1 MRFIG
6 GKSLLLDEIINVIK
20 TNTKNVNSVIDIFSG
35 SGVVSQRLKLEGYS
49 TLSNDFLYFSYIL
62 NRGTIALNTLPTFD
76 KLDIKN
82 PIEYLNSLT
91 IDDTDIELEK
101 CFIYNNYSPNEKCSR
116 MYFQNKN
123 ALKIDII
130 RITIEDWYKSGKLTD
145 DEYYYLLASL
155 ISAVPYV
162 SNITGVFAAYLKEWD
177 VRTYNDLIL
186 EDFGIIQ
193 SDKVC
198 SAFNKDC
205 NELLPEIKADL
216 LYADPPYNARQYL
229 PNYHVLETIA
239 RYDYPELY
247 GVTGMRNYDNQK
259 SCFCQRS
266 KVRQAFENMISK
278 AQVKYVVIS
287 YNNEGLLST
296 EELTDICKSYA
307 KKDTFK
313 LVEIDYRRYKS
324 KIPNNKK
331 GLKEQLYFF
340 EKEQ

>member
-278 AQVKYVVIS
+278 AQVKYVVVS

-307 KKDTFK
+307 RKDTFK

-340 EKEQ
+340 EKE